1 MRASMGQHRHIG
13 HCSLAAL
20 AASVAGLAFTLP
32 SGLDADQHA
41 SPTQEEDEP
50 KDIEAEG
57 KREV

>member
-1 MRASMGQHRHIG
+1 MVIVL
-13 HCSLAAL
+13 LAAL

-50 KDIEAEG
+50 EDIEAEG
-57 KREV
+57 KGRCR